1 MIRYFVKRLLLMILV
16 VFGVLII
23 AFILNEITPGDA
35 ATHLAGDG
43 ATEEQV
49 EEIRERLGLNEP
61 VVVRFVDYVWGIVS
75 RGDLG
80 TSYTTRQP
88 VLDEIMDYFPTTF
101 QLTIY
106 SFLFSVI
113 VGVAVGALSA
123 AKQNSAVDNI
133 SMAVSMLGVSLPQFW
148 LGLMLIL
155 AFSVHLR
162 WFSASG
168 IESWKDWILPSFTLG
183 IVGAAQIARTTRS
196 AMLDS
201 IRQDFVRTARAKG
214 QTNFKVIT
222 RHVLRNAQIPI
233 ITVMGIQL
241 GTTLGGAVVIE
252 QVFSVPGLGRYIVD
266 AIKSVNAPVVQGGV
280 VFLAVVFS
288 FINLLVDYVY
298 ALVDPRIKAQ
308 YGFRQRK
315 RRIKAVK
322 GGAENG

>member
-1 MIRYFVKRLLLMILV
+1 
-16 VFGVLII
+16 
-23 AFILNEITPGDA
+23 
-35 ATHLAGDG
+35 
-43 ATEEQV
+43 
-49 EEIRERLGLNEP
+49 
-61 VVVRFVDYVWGIVS
+61 
-75 RGDLG
+75 
-80 TSYTTRQP
+80 
-88 VLDEIMDYFPTTF
+88 
-101 QLTIY
+101 
-106 SFLFSVI
+106 
-113 VGVAVGALSA
+113 
-123 AKQNSAVDNI
+123 
-133 SMAVSMLGVSLPQFW
+133 
-148 LGLMLIL
+148 
-155 AFSVHLR
+155 
-162 WFSASG
+162 
-168 IESWKDWILPSFTLG
+168 
-183 IVGAAQIARTTRS
+183 
-196 AMLDS
+196 MLDS